1 MASENVPTGAEAPA
15 PHVAFDPFTG
25 PAPAGRVHP
34 RLDELRERHPAFRS
48 DAGHGFWVLTRYDD
62 VLAAFQDPGTFSSR
76 AIAVSDPD
84 PAYQW
89 IPVMLDP
96 PLHTTWRRLLRPFFT
111 PVAAAVLRDRITRHC
126 AALIDGL
133 AARGSC
139 DFVADFARLYPT
151 TIFLELVGLP
161 IDRLEEFL
169 GWEYAILHPPP
180 SGGGRAAAMAAVTE
194 CFTELIRERRAHPRD
209 DLISAA
215 TAFAVDG
222 RPVTDDELLQLCTLL
237 FLAGLDT
244 VTAQLSYIFWH
255 LARHD
260 ADRARIA
267 ADPDGVPDAIE
278 EFLRVY
284 AIVLPARKLTRDV
297 DLHGCPMKA
306 GDMVM
311 LPLSAATRDPRAV
324 PAASSVDLDRPP
336 TRHLAFGAGPHRC
349 LGSHLARLEL
359 QIALR
364 EWHARMP
371 DYRITPGTEPLEH
384 ASLVLG
390 LDTLPLSW

>member
-1 MASENVPTGAEAPA
+1 MNA
-15 PHVAFDPFTG
+15 PHVPFDPFAGPG
-25 PAPAGRVHP
+25 PAGQTHP
-34 RLDELRERHPAFRS
+34 HLDELRERHPAFRS
-48 DAGHGFWVLTRYDD
+48 TVGHGFWVLTRYDD
-62 VLAAFQDPGTFSSR
+62 ILAAFQDPETFSSR
-76 AIAVSDPD
+76 AIAVIDPN
-84 PAYQW
+84 PGYQW

-111 PVAAAVLRDRITRHC
+111 PTAAAVLRDRITRHC
-126 AALIDGL
+126 VALIDDL
-133 AARGSC
+133 KPRNEC

-151 TIFLELVGLP
+151 TIFLELLGLP
-161 IDRLEEFL
+161 AERLQEFL

-180 SGGGRAAAMAAVTE
+180 SGGGRGEAMAALTA
-194 CFTELIRERRAHPRD
+194 CFTELIQNRRAHPQE

-215 TAFAVDG
+215 TTFAVDG
-222 RPVTDDELLQLCTLL
+222 RPVTDDELLQLCILL

-260 ADRARIA
+260 ADRARITG
-267 ADPDGVPDAIE
+267 DPDDIPDAIE
-278 EFLRVY
+278 ELLRVY
-284 AIVLPARKLTRDV
+284 SIVLPARKLTRDV

-306 GDMVM
+306 EDMVM
-311 LPLSAATRDPRAV
+311 LPLAMATRDPRAV
-324 PAASSVDLDRPP
+324 PAASAVDLDRPP

-349 LGSHLARLEL
+349 LGAHLARLEL

-364 EWHARMP
+364 EWHARIP
-371 DYRITPGTEPLEH
+371 DYRITPGAQPREH

>member
-1 MASENVPTGAEAPA
+1 MNAVNE
-15 PHVAFDPFTG
+15 PHVSFDPFAGAG
-25 PAPAGRVHP
+25 PAGEAHS
-34 RLDELRERHPAFRS
+34 RLDELRERHAAFRS
-48 DAGHGFWVLTRYDD
+48 DAGRGFWVLTRYDD
-62 VLAAFQDPGTFSSR
+62 ILAAFRDSETFSSR
-76 AIAVSDPD
+76 AIAVIEPE

-96 PLHTTWRRLLRPFFT
+96 PVHTTWRRLLRPLFT
-111 PVAAAVLRDRITRHC
+111 PVAAAVLEERITQHC
-126 AALIDGL
+126 VSLIDGL

-151 TIFLELVGLP
+151 TVFLELLGLP
-161 IDRLEEFL
+161 TERLEEFL
-169 GWEYAILHPPP
+169 AWEYAILHPPP
-180 SGGGRAAAMAAVTE
+180 SGAGRAEAMGALTA
-194 CFTELIRERRAHPRD
+194 CFTELIQNRRAHPRE

-215 TAFAVDG
+215 TTFAIDG
-222 RPVTDDELLQLCTLL
+222 RPVTDDELLQLCILL

-244 VTAQLSYIFWH
+244 VAAQLSYTFWH

-260 ADRARIA
+260 ADRARLVTE
-267 ADPDGVPDAIE
+267 PDIIPDAIE

-284 AIVLPARKLTRDV
+284 ALVLPARKLTRDV

-306 GDMVM
+306 GEMVM
-311 LPLSAATRDPRAV
+311 LPLSMATRDPRTV
-324 PAASSVDLDRPP
+324 SAATTVDMDRPP

-349 LGSHLARLEL
+349 LGAHLARLEL

-364 EWHARMP
+364 EWHARIP
-371 DYRITPGTEPLEH
+371 DYRITPGEQPLEH

-390 LDTLPLSW
+390 LDTLPLTW